1 MDDLLAGSEPHGKLP
16 LKPPL
21 WESIGDAGSS
31 MVPTLALME
40 MAVAVNCPTR
50 NENEPLD
57 LVMLQRMVAESVVC
71 AKYWSTVTMDL
82 INTCT
87 KVMQSA
93 NRDRQWFVHMVQQI
107 EKTMITAVHL
117 QDDRKSHSQ
126 EAHNICC
133 PSILR
138 ISSDKETE
146 ADDER
151 YGLRA
156 LVEDCR
162 SRLGSLERVVMQF
175 TEKVEIALNIRHKD
189 KEVPLCHYFREE
201 SSSSQASL
209 GMCSSVGS
217 TIERCASIHDT
228 RHIGQYKDAAVQVPE
243 ELADTKVEGK
253 ANSHHFP
260 DLIAK
265 CEVMEANLF
274 TLSSPDVQL
283 VSVAILQATAI
294 PDSKFEM
301 MERGVL
307 PDSQLCPPA
316 MMRYEQRCEMITET
330 ENSKQHL
337 QHTGR
342 DIVKDNVCKYLK
354 VTESLKSEV
363 EEVVEAKLMSSDL
376 LLLTPTIQPHN
387 DLIGTNADVVDGAD
401 GGLELLKSL
410 AVHENV
416 GEGTSEDLQLL
427 PDPEDFMPTAEMQAT
442 ATPDSKFEMME
453 RGVLPD
459 SQLCPP
465 AVMRYEQRCEMIIE
479 TENSKQHLQHTG
491 RDIVEDNVCKHLK
504 VTESLKSEVEEVVE
518 AKHLMSSDVLL
529 LTPTIQPHN
538 NLIGTKADVVDGAD
552 DGLVLLKSPA
562 VHENVGE
569 GTSEALQLLP
579 DPEDFIPTAE
589 MQAIAIPDSRFE
601 IMEGG
606 VLPDSQLGPPAVPSY
621 EQRFEMITETDQ
633 DISKQHLQHAPSDIV
648 KNNVCEHLAVAE
660 RLSSEV
666 EEVAEAKLMSSDVIL
681 LTPSIQPHNDLIG
694 TNADVVDGADD
705 GLELPK
711 SPAIHENIGEGT
723 SEALQL
729 LPDPED
735 FMPTAEIAIATPD
748 SRFEIMQGGVLTD
761 SQLGPPA
768 VPSYEQRF
776 EMITETDQDISK
788 QHLQHAPSDI
798 VKNNV
803 CEHLAV
809 AERLSSEVEEV
820 AEAKLMSS
828 DVILL
833 TPTIQTHNNLIGT
846 NSDVVDGAD
855 DVLELLKSP
864 AVHENMGEGTSEAL
878 QLLPYP
884 EDFMPTAE
892 MQAIAIP
899 DSRFEIMEG
908 GVLPDSQLGPPAIP
922 SYEQRFEIITET
934 DQDISQQNPSVC
946 R

>member
-21 WESIGDAGSS
+21 WESIGDGGSS

-57 LVMLQRMVAESVVC
+57 LVMLQRMVAESDVR

-107 EKTMITAVHL
+107 EKTMRTAVHL

-162 SRLGSLERVVMQF
+162 SCLGSLERVVMQF

-228 RHIGQYKDAAVQVPE
+228 RHIGQYKDAAVQ
-243 ELADTKVEGK
+243 
-253 ANSHHFP
+253 
-260 DLIAK
+260 
-265 CEVMEANLF
+265 
-274 TLSSPDVQL
+274 
-283 VSVAILQATAI
+283 QATAI
-294 PDSKFEM
+294 
-301 MERGVL
+301 
-307 PDSQLCPPA
+307 
-316 MMRYEQRCEMITET
+316 
-330 ENSKQHL
+330 
-337 QHTGR
+337 
-342 DIVKDNVCKYLK
+342 
-354 VTESLKSEV
+354 
-363 EEVVEAKLMSSDL
+363 
-376 LLLTPTIQPHN
+376 
-387 DLIGTNADVVDGAD
+387 
-401 GGLELLKSL
+401 
-410 AVHENV
+410 
-416 GEGTSEDLQLL
+416 
-427 PDPEDFMPTAEMQAT
+427 
-442 ATPDSKFEMME
+442 PDSKFEMME

-465 AVMRYEQRCEMIIE
+465 AVMRYEQRCEMITE

-518 AKHLMSSDVLL
+518 AKLMSSDVLL

-552 DGLVLLKSPA
+552 DGLELLKSPA

-589 MQAIAIPDSRFE
+589 MATATPDSIYE
-601 IMEGG
+601 MTEVV
-606 VLPDSQLGPPAVPSY
+606 VLPDSQLGPPAVP
-621 EQRFEMITETDQ
+621 
-633 DISKQHLQHAPSDIV
+633 P
-648 KNNVCEHLAVAE
+648 
-660 RLSSEV
+660 
-666 EEVAEAKLMSSDVIL
+666 
-681 LTPSIQPHNDLIG
+681 
-694 TNADVVDGADD
+694 
-705 GLELPK
+705 
-711 SPAIHENIGEGT
+711 
-723 SEALQL
+723 
-729 LPDPED
+729 
-735 FMPTAEIAIATPD
+735 
-748 SRFEIMQGGVLTD
+748 
-761 SQLGPPA
+761 
-768 VPSYEQRF
+768 
-776 EMITETDQDISK
+776 
-788 QHLQHAPSDI
+788 
-798 VKNNV
+798 
-803 CEHLAV
+803 
-809 AERLSSEVEEV
+809 
-820 AEAKLMSS
+820 
-828 DVILL
+828 
-833 TPTIQTHNNLIGT
+833 HNNLIGT

-855 DVLELLKSP
+855 DGLVLKSP
-864 AVHENMGEGTSEAL
+864 VVHENMREETSKAPQQLQPTGTAADQSIKISLKVTGHELKVNYRQTSQPSPNNRQVKVQNLVHSVVKELWEMYDLEEGPKVLSGLPKPSPSEIFIQSLTCAQHL
-878 QLLPYP
+878 KMTTRRNYSKHVYELCWEILMDIYP
-884 EDFMPTAE
+884 NESETKPAWYKPRPKFDMSKIKSLRDVQDYITKKVFRLCGMPTPKHME
-892 MQAIAIP
+892 KTQFHIEN
-899 DSRFEIMEG
+899 EITK
-908 GVLPDSQLGPPAIP
+908 S
-922 SYEQRFEIITET
+922 ITLY
-934 DQDISQQNPSVC
+934 
-946 R
+946 